1 MLGIKEELSGLIGEL
16 KNDVDDKATK
26 IEEDRKAQEAAFE
39 ALNNELKEIKE
50 EFKAEGAC
58 CGSTF
63 FSLLRFSVKENKESS
78 LDAQNQ
84 LREEILGKL
93 EDTNRSIDQ
102 VGILKQNIC
111 EDCECFDTFAL
122 RLAGIS
128 STGLTV

>member
-1 MLGIKEELSGLIGEL
+1 MIGEL
-16 KNDVDDKATK
+16 KNDVDDKGTK

-58 CGSTF
+58 SGSTSF

-78 LDAQNQ
+78 LDAQNK

-102 VGILKQNIC
+102 VGILKTIY
-111 EDCECFDTFAL
+111 L
-122 RLAGIS
+122 
-128 STGLTV
+128 

>member
-1 MLGIKEELSGLIGEL
+1 M
-16 KNDVDDKATK
+16 
-26 IEEDRKAQEAAFE
+26 
-39 ALNNELKEIKE
+39 
-50 EFKAEGAC
+50 
-58 CGSTF
+58 
-63 FSLLRFSVKENKESS
+63 KENKESS
-78 LDAQNQ
+78 LDTQNQ

-128 STGLTV
+128 STGLMV